1 MLEIFF
7 IIILLISFIGI
18 GVMLYAKAPV
28 LVKLKIKEKSSFK
41 QNRKEGILK
50 FFSINRFLHKIL
62 SKFRVLTLRTENKTS
77 TLLTKLRQKSI
88 KEKTKFSDDYW
99 KKVKTRK

>member
-18 GVMLYAKAPV
+18 GVMLYTKVPV
-28 LVKLKIKEKSSFK
+28 LVKLEIKEKSSLN
-41 QNRKEGILK
+41 QRRRILK
-50 FFSINRFLHKIL
+50 FFSLNRFLHKIL
-62 SKFRVLTLRTENKTS
+62 SKFKVLTLRTENKTS

-99 KKVKTRK
+99 KKLKRRK

>member
-1 MLEIFF
+1 MLEILFT
-7 IIILLISFIGI
+7 IILLISLVGIGI
-18 GVMLYAKAPV
+18 MLHIKVPV
-28 LVKLKIKEKSSFK
+28 LVRLKIREKSSLK
-41 QNRKEGILK
+41 QNRREGISK
-50 FFSINRFLHKIL
+50 FFSIDRFLHRIL

-99 KKVKTRK
+99 KKLKRRK